1 MVEANDSSMEYIM
14 SRAELASPD
23 TDWEVSWRRARLKG
37 MGYIATSLL
46 WKLLHRWLPTEQR
59 LARILPNTSESCKYC
74 PTPTPADLE
83 HSFFGCVKTR
93 DVGNSLLTA
102 LRHHDPS
109 ITPAGPLRLEF
120 QEQGDKEMPL
130 VWVTAHTLQYMWS
143 MRTSGRVV
151 DLFLTRSMLENKI
164 TLLRETRYENEAS
177 LIDEILM
184 I

>member
-1 MVEANDSSMEYIM
+1 M
-14 SRAELASPD
+14 
-23 TDWEVSWRRARLKG
+23 
-37 MGYIATSLL
+37 
-46 WKLLHRWLPTEQR
+46 
-59 LARILPNTSESCKYC
+59 
-74 PTPTPADLE
+74 
-83 HSFFGCVKTR
+83 
-93 DVGNSLLTA
+93 GNSLLTA

-109 ITPAGPLRLEF
+109 ITPAGLLRLEF

-177 LIDEILM
+177 LIDEIFNDLM
-184 I
+184 

>member
-1 MVEANDSSMEYIM
+1 M
-14 SRAELASPD
+14 SRAELTSPD

-37 MGYIATSLL
+37 MGSVATSFL
-46 WKLLHRWLPTEQR
+46 WKLLHRFLPTEQR
-59 LARILPNTSESCKYC
+59 LARILPNTSDSCKYC

-109 ITPAGPLRLEF
+109 ITPAGLLRLEF

-177 LIDEILM
+177 LIDEIFNDLM
-184 I
+184 